1 MCEFLQNAP
10 SGRVELTRDEM
21 FLSRDDIDRL
31 AAAANLDLR
40 TFLRKLE
47 SSSELGKAL
56 AQRIRNTRR
65 WLRPVS
71 AEEAFLL
78 ATVLNLKRETI
89 EALCKEEPF
98 DSKLACMLFNYQIDI
113 KPFSQLFQEYP
124 QIFEMLADAVARGI
138 SALKGVVLLTGRA
151 IAQERRA
158 QGLTQYELAR
168 LARLSRSRLANIET
182 GRFSLKS
189 PAAARNYDRD
199 VQKLIRTLEKR
210 KRTSRKQS

>member
-10 SGRVELTRDEM
+10 SGRVKLTRDDM
-21 FLSRDDIDRL
+21 FLSRDDLDRL
-31 AAAANLDLR
+31 IAAANLDLR

-65 WLRPVS
+65 WLRPVT

-78 ATVLNLKRETI
+78 ATALNLKRETI
-89 EALCKEEPF
+89 KALCKEEPF
-98 DSKLACMLFNYQIDI
+98 DSKLACMLFRLDI
-113 KPFSQLFQEYP
+113 NPSADRLSQLFQK
-124 QIFEMLADAVARGI
+124 FRDAVTRGTTTLQSVI
-138 SALKGVVLLTGRA
+138 IQTGRA

-189 PAAARNYDRD
+189 PAAARRYDRD
-199 VQKLIRTLEKR
+199 VQKLIRALEKR
-210 KRTSRKQS
+210 KHANRKQS

>member
-1 MCEFLQNAP
+1 MCEFARL
-10 SGRVELTRDEM
+10 GRVELTRDDM
-21 FLSRDDIDRL
+21 FLSRDDLDRL
-31 AAAANLDLR
+31 IAAANLDLD

-47 SSSELGKAL
+47 SEGEEVGKAL

>member
-10 SGRVELTRDEM
+10 SGRVKLTRDDM
-21 FLSRDDIDRL
+21 FLSRDDLDRL
-31 AAAANLDLR
+31 ISAANLDLD
-40 TFLRKLE
+40 TFLRRLE
-47 SSSELGKAL
+47 SESEEIGKAL

-65 WLRPVS
+65 WLRPVT

-98 DSKLACMLFNYQIDI
+98 DSKLACMLFRLDI
-113 KPFSQLFQEYP
+113 NPSADRLSQLFQK
-124 QIFEMLADAVARGI
+124 FRDAVSRGTTTLQSVI
-138 SALKGVVLLTGRA
+138 IQTGRA

-168 LARLSRSRLANIET
+168 LARISRSRLANIET

-189 PAAARNYDRD
+189 PAAARRYDRD
-199 VQKLIRTLEKR
+199 VQKLIRALEKR
-210 KRTSRKQS
+210 KHANRKQS

>member
-10 SGRVELTRDEM
+10 SGRVELTRDDM
-21 FLSRDDIDRL
+21 FLSRDDLDRL
-31 AAAANLDLR
+31 ISAANLDLGR
-40 TFLRKLE
+40 LLRKLE
-47 SSSELGKAL
+47 NEGEEIGKAL

-65 WLRPVS
+65 WLRPIS

-78 ATVLNLKRETI
+78 ARVLNLNRETI

-98 DSKLACMLFNYQIDI
+98 DSKLACMLFKLDI
-113 KPFSQLFQEYP
+113 NPSADPLSQLFQK
-124 QIFEMLADAVARGI
+124 FRDAVSRGTT
-138 SALKGVVLLTGRA
+138 ALQSVIIQTGRA

-168 LARLSRSRLANIET
+168 LARISRSRLANIEI

-189 PAAARNYDRD
+189 PGAARRYDRD

-210 KRTSRKQS
+210 KHANRKQS